1 MNEIIID
8 VLYSILGGFILS
20 NISIM
25 VFQIFSYHPYSRPIL
40 PLIFQFSTVLICL
53 TIIIQLNADIMDLSN
68 SLRFGLATG
77 LVDLLSILPIFYVLV
92 LYYLF
97 RASLRS
103 LPSDPLLALLD
114 SESGLN

>member
-1 MNEIIID
+1 MSDIMVD

-25 VFQIFSYHPYSRPIL
+25 VFQVVSYHPYSRPIL
-40 PLIFQFSTVLICL
+40 PLLFQLITVLLCL
-53 TIIIQLNADIMDLSN
+53 TIIIQLNADITYLSD
-68 SLRFGLATG
+68 SLRFGLVTG
-77 LVDLLSILPIFYVLV
+77 LVDLLSILPIFYVLM

-103 LPSDPLLALLD
+103 LPEDPLLALLD
-114 SESGLN
+114 SESGSN